1 MALRASAALES
12 TQLLRHKQPS
22 KRELMS
28 KRNAA
33 EYKNK
38 RYGIVSPFQQKL
50 KETNARE
57 FMLKSQVFDSSQP
70 IMEEENYPR

>member
-1 MALRASAALES
+1 
-12 TQLLRHKQPS
+12 
-22 KRELMS
+22 MS

-57 FMLKSQVFDSSQP
+57 FMLKSQVFDSS
-70 IMEEENYPR
+70 